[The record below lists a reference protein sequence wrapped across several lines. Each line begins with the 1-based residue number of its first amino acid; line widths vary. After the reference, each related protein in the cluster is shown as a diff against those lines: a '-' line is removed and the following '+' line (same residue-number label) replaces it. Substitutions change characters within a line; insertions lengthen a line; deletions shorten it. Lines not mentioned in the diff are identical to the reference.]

1 MDTEVAAPIEKS
13 TYNDSHEEGN
23 EILHQSA
30 SLEQSVVNA
39 ETKLQ
44 PPNTTG
50 DFNEIESAEPTPN
63 PEPTPA
69 PAPKI
74 VRTHAR
80 QTPPTPPQND
90 IEEANDAIAQLLLDN
105 RISVFE
111 SSKLQAILREN
122 AILKE
127 KVAKL
132 KTLLARSSK
141 ASKETKIEN
150 LEYKRLLDVA
160 KKEVERLN
168 GRVEAL
174 ASRPT
179 HMDLLADFET
189 NFDRALMNLHTDEAP
204 SAEMV
209 RQSVGQATEQNNDE
223 ENVSSMLMAELN
235 QTKARVEHL
244 ESMNSSLK
252 KRSIQLEKQNEE
264 LMKERESGKFK
275 LSTSNQT
282 TGQIL
287 KTCCS
292 LCKNF
297 LTSPVTLKMSNLQL
311 ELKMARME
319 TDNASR
325 AMREKTANLTEMQME
340 IDLVTRSAM
349 DANARAAQGM
359 EVAESAKTDKAQVEE
374 LKAKVAALQEWAIAS
389 SEAKEAVIEENKVLG
404 RKLREYERQANEKEN
419 NPGEAASPNG
429 KTKIAERHL
438 WTKTSSVVVGAGTLS
453 SRLFELGENKVMDFE
468 TVILRW
474 KFDITPSDQDIH
486 FSILKGKI
494 DTKKYRE
501 ADGVIKD
508 RTVVGGG
515 GGEVQ
520 GAFAVQNACTVVWSN
535 EHSWVRPRAIKFS
548 IQAFAVR

>member
-1 MDTEVAAPIEKS
+1 
-13 TYNDSHEEGN
+13 
-23 EILHQSA
+23 
-30 SLEQSVVNA
+30 
-39 ETKLQ
+39 
-44 PPNTTG
+44 
-50 DFNEIESAEPTPN
+50 
-63 PEPTPA
+63 
-69 PAPKI
+69 
-74 VRTHAR
+74 
-80 QTPPTPPQND
+80 
-90 IEEANDAIAQLLLDN
+90 
-105 RISVFE
+105 
-111 SSKLQAILREN
+111 
-122 AILKE
+122 
-127 KVAKL
+127 
-132 KTLLARSSK
+132 
-141 ASKETKIEN
+141 
-150 LEYKRLLDVA
+150 
-160 KKEVERLN
+160 
-168 GRVEAL
+168 
-174 ASRPT
+174 
-179 HMDLLADFET
+179 
-189 NFDRALMNLHTDEAP
+189 
-204 SAEMV
+204 
-209 RQSVGQATEQNNDE
+209 
-223 ENVSSMLMAELN
+223 
-235 QTKARVEHL
+235 
-244 ESMNSSLK
+244 
-252 KRSIQLEKQNEE
+252 
-264 LMKERESGKFK
+264 
-275 LSTSNQT
+275 
-282 TGQIL
+282 
-287 KTCCS
+287 
-292 LCKNF
+292 
-297 LTSPVTLKMSNLQL
+297 MSNLQL

-419 NPGEAASPNG
+419 NPGEAASPSG

-548 IQAFAVR
+548 IQVFAVR

>member
-1 MDTEVAAPIEKS
+1 MDTEVEAPIEKS

-252 KRSIQLEKQNEE
+252 KRSIQLEKKNEE
-264 LMKERESGKFK
+264 LMKERES
-275 LSTSNQT
+275 
-282 TGQIL
+282 I
-287 KTCCS
+287 
-292 LCKNF
+292 
-297 LTSPVTLKMSNLQL
+297 TLKMSNLQL

-349 DANARAAQGM
+349 EANARAAQGM

-419 NPGEAASPNG
+419 NPGEAASPSG